1 LSSHSSRTII
11 VATIVADAQKLT
23 LKALMAPR
31 DKVANDATQLAY
43 KALPP
48 HVVVVVV
55 IDGRSRGSGLVL
67 LVLLWRSSDGWP
79 STTTRRG
86 RARRARG
93 NMTVTA
99 STL

>member
-1 LSSHSSRTII
+1 M
-11 VATIVADAQKLT
+11 
-23 LKALMAPR
+23 LKALMAPK

-43 KALPP
+43 QALPP
-48 HVVVVVV
+48 HVVVVV

-67 LVLLWRSSDGWP
+67 LVLLWRSSDGWS

-93 NMTVTA
+93 NDTFQMY
-99 STL
+99 L